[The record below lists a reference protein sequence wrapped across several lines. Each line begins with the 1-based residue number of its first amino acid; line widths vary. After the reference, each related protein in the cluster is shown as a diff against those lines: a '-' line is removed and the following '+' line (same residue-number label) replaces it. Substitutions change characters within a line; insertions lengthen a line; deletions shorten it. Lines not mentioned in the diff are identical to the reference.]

1 MVDLHSVAASSHPS
15 HHERESERETTS
27 RSRAGRSRRLR
38 GRTDITTV
46 VLESQPQPTAGT
58 TASPPAAVGPDAAL
72 LAACKLLNNLPPARA
87 SPSAAEQWRHDVDRL
102 VIVAINTPH
111 REGRPQPSTQQS
123 RFPSGAHP
131 PTQHCALMSSYQTLD
146 LREEINHH

>member
-1 MVDLHSVAASSHPS
+1 
-15 HHERESERETTS
+15 
-27 RSRAGRSRRLR
+27 
-38 GRTDITTV
+38 
-46 VLESQPQPTAGT
+46 
-58 TASPPAAVGPDAAL
+58 VGPDAAL

-111 REGRPQPSTQQS
+111 REGRPQPSAQQS

-131 PTQHCALMSSYQTLD
+131 PTQHCTLMASYQTLD